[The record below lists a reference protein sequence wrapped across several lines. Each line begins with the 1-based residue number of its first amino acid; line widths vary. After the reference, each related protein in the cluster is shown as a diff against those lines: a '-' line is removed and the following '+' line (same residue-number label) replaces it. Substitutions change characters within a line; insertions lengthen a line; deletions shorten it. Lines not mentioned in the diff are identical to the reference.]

1 MTKYSPADGVKNKV
15 PFHLLIGDF
24 KPKPYHK
31 MQALSLANE

>member
-1 MTKYSPADGVKNKV
+1 MRCSLAGGIKNKI
-15 PFHLLIGDF
+15 PSHLLIGDF